1 MRGRKIIGLLL
12 TVVTLIFI
20 IACLMFYDANQTY
33 KAEKGIEEAI
43 KNYSASMDDEEIKVL
58 TKEIYAAVEQK
69 LERMDANN
77 LTEKDLEELLETVI
91 RELEIRTLEYRDRD
105 ITGEEI
111 NRIANEVIKKVIE
124 LNMVTSNEDH
134 LAKLEEYR
142 LKLDQMTNLQQD
154 LRIRLIQTQ
163 EDIAALQNRIS
174 QLEKALEVRMEQLE
188 HQTSDLQKNVLYYQ
202 YNKDSQ
208 TLSLLGK
215 E

>member
-69 LERMDANN
+69 LEGMDANN

-105 ITGEEI
+105 ITREEI
-111 NRIANEVIKKVIE
+111 NRIANEVIKKIIE
-124 LNMVTSNEDH
+124 LNMVPSNEDN
-134 LAKLEEYR
+134 LSKLEEYR
-142 LKLDQMTNLQQD
+142 LKLDQITNLQQD
-154 LRIRLIQTQ
+154 LWVKLTQTQ
-163 EDIAALQNRIS
+163 ADITALQNRIS
-174 QLEKALEVRMEQLE
+174 ELEKALETRMEQLE
-188 HQTSDLQKNVLYYQ
+188 HQASDLQKNVLYYQ

>member
-43 KNYSASMDDEEIKVL
+43 KNYSASMDNEEIKVL

-69 LERMDANN
+69 LEGMDANN

-105 ITGEEI
+105 ITREEI
-111 NRIANEVIKKVIE
+111 NRIANEVIKKIIE
-124 LNMVTSNEDH
+124 LNMVPSNEDN
-134 LAKLEEYR
+134 LSKLEEYR
-142 LKLDQMTNLQQD
+142 LKLDQITNLQQD
-154 LRIRLIQTQ
+154 LWVKLTQTQ
-163 EDIAALQNRIS
+163 ADITALQNRIS
-174 QLEKALEVRMEQLE
+174 ELEKALETRMEQLE
-188 HQTSDLQKNVLYYQ
+188 HQASDLQKNVLYYQ